1 MRKFSNY
8 QLILLFFILA
18 TVFILTRVI
27 EYDTIDPMTMSDY
40 NSRIT
45 KERRKLQKKVETLH
59 GISSFQS
66 NDIKST
72 MDRNILLNILWT
84 VVASTLLY
92 FVIVN

>member
-27 EYDTIDPMTMSDY
+27 EYDTIDPMTIADY
-40 NSRIT
+40 NNGIA
-45 KERRKLQKKVETLH
+45 KERKKLHKKVETLH
-59 GISSFQS
+59 GISSFQV
-66 NDIKST
+66 KST

-92 FVIVN
+92 YVIVN